1 MLVDAF
7 GFIVSDLLVSA
18 KKGDT
23 KRSGMILL
31 QMLNIGIV
39 PATIPTI
46 GIVGIVVA
54 VGLDVQLAPGV
65 AKKYKSIDPAKQS

>member
-46 GIVGIVVA
+46 GIVGIVAA
-54 VGLDVQLAPGV
+54 VGLDVQLAPGL
-65 AKKYKSIDPAKQS
+65 AKKYKSIEPAKQS